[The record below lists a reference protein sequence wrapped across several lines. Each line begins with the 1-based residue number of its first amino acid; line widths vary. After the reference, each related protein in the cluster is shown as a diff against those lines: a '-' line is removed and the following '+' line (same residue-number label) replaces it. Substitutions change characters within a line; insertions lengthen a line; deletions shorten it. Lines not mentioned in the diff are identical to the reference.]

1 MTTEHT
7 TPSGDLTTGSRTG
20 LIRDPARFRARGLAW
35 LGSALA
41 AVVVWVIALPLAGAD
56 LRATVAGTEQ
66 EIVLGAVVGSA
77 LIQAG
82 VGWAVLALLERFFAR
97 ARTIWL
103 VLAAVV
109 LVLAGVNAVVAAEN
123 TETAVW
129 LNVMHLA
136 VAAVLVPVLARTS
149 PRR

>member
-1 MTTEHT
+1 MTTENSASAAT
-7 TPSGDLTTGSRTG
+7 GAERSG
-20 LIRDPARFRARGLAW
+20 IVRDPARFRSRLLAW
-35 LGSALA
+35 LGG
-41 AVVVWVIALPLAGAD
+41 AVAGLVVWLIAALVADAD
-56 LRATVAGTEQ
+56 LRVTIGATEQ
-66 EIVLGAVVGSA
+66 QIVAVWVVGSA
-77 LIQAG
+77 LVQGG
-82 VGWAVLALLERFFAR
+82 VGWAVLALLERFLTR

-103 VLAAVV
+103 VIAVVV
-109 LVLAGVNAVVAAEN
+109 LVLTGVNAAVAAVN

>member
-1 MTTEHT
+1 MTTENSASAAAGAAR
-7 TPSGDLTTGSRTG
+7 SG
-20 LIRDPARFRARGLAW
+20 IVRDPARLRSRLIAW
-35 LGSALA
+35 LGG
-41 AVVVWVIALPLAGAD
+41 AVAGLVVWVIAVPITGAD

-66 EIVLGAVVGSA
+66 EVVAVAVVISA
-77 LIQAG
+77 LVQGG
-82 VGWAVLALLERFFAR
+82 VGWAVLALLERFLGR

-103 VLAAVV
+103 IVAVLV
-109 LVLAGVNAVVAAEN
+109 LVLAGVNAATAAVD

-149 PRR
+149 PRH

>member
-1 MTTEHT
+1 MTSLDGNSA
-7 TPSGDLTTGSRTG
+7 PSAAKGSG
-20 LIRDPARFRARGLAW
+20 VIRNPGRFRSRLFAW
-35 LGSALA
+35 LGGMIA
-41 AVVVWVIALPLAGAD
+41 AVVVWIIASPIAGAD
-56 LRATVAGTEQ
+56 LVAEVAGSEQ
-66 EIVLGAVVGSA
+66 DIVLPAVILSSLVQGG
-77 LIQAG
+77 I
-82 VGWAVLALLERFFAR
+82 GWAVLALLERFSSR

-103 VLAAVV
+103 VIAL
-109 LVLAGVNAVVAAEN
+109 LVLIGAGVNAAVAALN

>member
-1 MTTEHT
+1 MTAENT
-7 TPSGDLTTGSRTG
+7 TSTTGAGASARTG
-20 LIRDPARFRARGLAW
+20 IIRDPARFRARGLAW
-35 LGSALA
+35 LGSVVA
-41 AVVVWVIALPLAGAD
+41 AVVVWIVASPIAGAD
-56 LRATVAGTEQ
+56 LRADVAGTEQ
-66 EIVLGAVVGSA
+66 EIVFVAVLLSA
-77 LIQAG
+77 LLQAG
-82 VGWAVLALLERFFAR
+82 IGWAVLSLLERFFAR

-103 VLAAVV
+103 VLAVVV
-109 LVLAGVNAVVAAEN
+109 LVLTGINAAVAALN